1 MKIILLILMTLFI
14 TNCSK
19 TMTGVADKDAVYKVK
34 EEGKVE
40 DGRILNKVPQWFVDA
55 KVEKGLI
62 SNKDAEQ
69 FIYGVGSGESPDLQM
84 AIDKAILIAKASL
97 ADQLEGQLN
106 QRINFYKTEEGN
118 VGNKSVESTID
129 QTIVNIVE
137 KTKVQGY
144 EEWHKAVFE
153 TPNGT
158 YRVYIGL
165 KFGVGDANRL
175 AEYIAKNAKPNIDI
189 ESMADDAVNSLVP
202 GPNDGKVSL
211 LPNDLDWTKI
221 EAEELEG

>member
-1 MKIILLILMTLFI
+1 MIKIILIALLALTL

-19 TMTGVADKDAVYKVK
+19 TLTGKADKDKVYKVK
-34 EEGKVE
+34 EEANVE

-55 KVEKGLI
+55 QVEKGLI
-62 SNKDAEQ
+62 TNRDAEN

-97 ADQLEGQLN
+97 ADQLEGELN
-106 QRINFYKTEEGN
+106 KRANYFVTENGKEGN
-118 VGNKSVESTID
+118 KKVVSKID
-129 QTIVNIVE
+129 QTIVNVIKE
-137 KTKVQGY
+137 TKVQGY

-165 KFGVGDANRL
+165 KYGVGDANRL
-175 AEYIAKNAKPNIDI
+175 AEYIVANADEAVDIDELAKEATD
-189 ESMADDAVNSLVP
+189 SLVAVP
-202 GPNDGKVSL
+202 
-211 LPNDLDWTKI
+211 T
-221 EAEELEG
+221 EEVTIVE

>member
-1 MKIILLILMTLFI
+1 MIKIILIALLALTL

-19 TMTGVADKDAVYKVK
+19 TLTGKADKDKVYKVK
-34 EEGKVE
+34 EEANVE

-55 KVEKGLI
+55 QVEKGLI
-62 SNKDAEQ
+62 TNRDAEN

-97 ADQLEGQLN
+97 ADQLEGELN
-106 QRINFYKTEEGN
+106 KRANYFVTENGKEGN
-118 VGNKSVESTID
+118 KKVVSKID
-129 QTIVNIVE
+129 QTIVNIIKE
-137 KTKVQGY
+137 TKVQGY

-165 KFGVGDANRL
+165 KYGVGDANRL
-175 AEYIAKNAKPNIDI
+175 AEYIVANADEAVDIDELAKEATD
-189 ESMADDAVNSLVP
+189 SLVAVP
-202 GPNDGKVSL
+202 
-211 LPNDLDWTKI
+211 T
-221 EAEELEG
+221 EEVTIVE

>member
-1 MKIILLILMTLFI
+1 MIKIILIALLALTL

-19 TMTGVADKDAVYKVK
+19 TLTGKADKDKVYKVK
-34 EEGKVE
+34 EEANVE

-55 KVEKGLI
+55 QVEKGLI
-62 SNKDAEQ
+62 TNRDAEN

-97 ADQLEGQLN
+97 ADQLEGELN
-106 QRINFYKTEEGN
+106 KRANYFVTENGKE
-118 VGNKSVESTID
+118 GNKSVVSKID
-129 QTIVNIVE
+129 QTIVNIIKE
-137 KTKVQGY
+137 TKVQGY

-165 KFGVGDANRL
+165 KYGVGDANRL
-175 AEYIAKNAKPNIDI
+175 AEYIVANADEAVDIDELAKEA
-189 ESMADDAVNSLVP
+189 ADSLVAVP
-202 GPNDGKVSL
+202 
-211 LPNDLDWTKI
+211 T
-221 EAEELEG
+221 EEGTIVE

>member
-1 MKIILLILMTLFI
+1 MIKIILIALLAITL

-19 TMTGVADKDAVYKVK
+19 TLTGKADKDKVYKVK
-34 EEGKVE
+34 EEANVE

-55 KVEKGLI
+55 QVEKGLI
-62 SNKDAEQ
+62 TNRDAEN

-97 ADQLEGQLN
+97 ADQLQGELN
-106 QRINFYKTEEGN
+106 KRANYFVTENGKEGN
-118 VGNKSVESTID
+118 KKVVSKID
-129 QTIVNIVE
+129 QTIVNIIKE
-137 KTKVQGY
+137 TKVQGY

-165 KFGVGDANRL
+165 KYGVGDANRL
-175 AEYIAKNAKPNIDI
+175 AEYIVANADEAVDIDELAKEATD
-189 ESMADDAVNSLVP
+189 SLVAIP
-202 GPNDGKVSL
+202 
-211 LPNDLDWTKI
+211 T
-221 EAEELEG
+221 EEVTIVE

>member
-1 MKIILLILMTLFI
+1 MIKIILIALLAITL

-19 TMTGVADKDAVYKVK
+19 TLTGKADKDKVYKVK
-34 EEGKVE
+34 EEANIE

-55 KVEKGLI
+55 QVEKGLI
-62 SNKDAEQ
+62 TNRDAEN

-97 ADQLEGQLN
+97 ADQLEGELN
-106 QRINFYKTEEGN
+106 KRANYFVTENGKEGN
-118 VGNKSVESTID
+118 KKVVSKID
-129 QTIVNIVE
+129 QTIVNIIKE
-137 KTKVQGY
+137 TKVQGY

-165 KFGVGDANRL
+165 KYGVGDANRL
-175 AEYIAKNAKPNIDI
+175 AEYIVANADEAVDIDELAKEATD
-189 ESMADDAVNSLVP
+189 SLVAVP
-202 GPNDGKVSL
+202 
-211 LPNDLDWTKI
+211 T
-221 EAEELEG
+221 EEVTIVE